1 MIQRGHNYQHTK
13 ATTQRSNNNLSKS
26 FKRKIQY
33 KSENEKIISIDIY
46 NSIGDHLKTVN
57 SIDEEIDLSGF
68 SKGIYLIKINTPKG
82 TYTNKL
88 IKQ

>member
-1 MIQRGHNYQHTK
+1 MAITTNIQKPQHKDQITIYPNP
-13 ATTQRSNNNLSKS
+13 SNGKFN
-26 FKRKIQY
+26 I